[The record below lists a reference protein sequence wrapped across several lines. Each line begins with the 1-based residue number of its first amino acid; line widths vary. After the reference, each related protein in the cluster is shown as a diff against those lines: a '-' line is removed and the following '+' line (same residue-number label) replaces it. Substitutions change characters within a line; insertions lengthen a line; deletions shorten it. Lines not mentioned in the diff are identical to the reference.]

1 MFTSCFASVNNQ
13 LSTNNN
19 HKVELLKKGLLLKC
33 IFFYASAMINTSNCQ
48 QLASSIHT
56 CGHTK
61 LSAEISVATSV
72 TSVNSVVTNVTSVN
86 SMVTS
91 EISVI
96 RVVTT
101 QNIRCHPLSTV
112 TRGVNINSETC
123 NLDSL

>member
-1 MFTSCFASVNNQ
+1 
-13 LSTNNN
+13 
-19 HKVELLKKGLLLKC
+19 
-33 IFFYASAMINTSNCQ
+33 MINTSNCQ

-61 LSAEISVATSV
+61 LSAEISVATNVTSV
-72 TSVNSVVTNVTSVN
+72 ISVNSVATSEISVI
-86 SMVTS
+86 SMATS